1 MEDGLDYGG
10 SLLNIQQTYL
20 FVVQPSLAPNSSE
33 CVGLLG
39 SPLRDLDLTFTGAV
53 ALMYRTI

>member
-1 MEDGLDYGG
+1 MEDGLDYGV

-20 FVVQPSLAPNSSE
+20 FVVQPSFAPDRCE

-53 ALMYRTI
+53 ARMY